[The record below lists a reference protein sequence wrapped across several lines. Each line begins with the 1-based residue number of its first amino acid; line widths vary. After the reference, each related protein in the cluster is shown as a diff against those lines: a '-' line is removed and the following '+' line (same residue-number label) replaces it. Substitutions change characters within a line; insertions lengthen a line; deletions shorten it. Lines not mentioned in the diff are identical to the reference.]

1 MAIVRIN
8 GANKGICDYLRYG
21 KKQGRN
27 LSRNELD
34 LRVAL
39 DGNLE
44 LTEQIIDS
52 IKDADQDRYL
62 HITISFRESE
72 IPIETLEDI
81 TRDYKELLMHA
92 YRPEEYNF
100 YAEAHLPKIK
110 HLVDLRSGSKV
121 ERKPHIH
128 IVIPKRNLLTDTVLE
143 PTGFV
148 EKNKKY
154 LDAIQEH
161 INEKYKLESPKEF
174 RREVGIN
181 EREIVLE
188 RVNPKEFR
196 GSNKELKISIANS
209 MIEKDIRSKE
219 ELGEYLRER
228 FYEVIV
234 RNSGTSREYFAVKN
248 SGDKKYTNLNGAIFD
263 GLFIE
268 FRLNTM
274 HSGKYLMFPNEIDKL
289 VGEWKTRVSKEIK
302 YIWPASSKLREKY
315 KTASPAGKQELIK
328 YREERFYE
336 DFRSRTNRRQAAIK
350 QRATHS
356 QGRHITSTTFGVSE
370 MHICDMVPNI
380 AGYEYRDE
388 GAGAD
393 TRSKTEQSE
402 HLLREVPTIN
412 MANWEHEEH
421 QHHGLRRSTRDNE
434 RGGTILEVSAANYEG
449 NERNDQRQSGNQDKI
464 NNTDNTTSSV
474 VGSIQDAATNAYEQ
488 RRDEE
493 KKEFKEIKLKLS
505 GDMLLK
511 SLEATHGLDITCYST
526 FKAKDGSCRIS
537 DGEQNLNVS
546 DFLTKKMHFTW
557 NETKDYLRDCFDA
570 RENNFNFEDPKKYFG
585 DRQVL
590 REYFNEI
597 RQERGAVREEC
608 KLARQESWNQYKEDR
623 AKIFESK
630 LSYKEKQAE
639 LSIVIFRRLQR
650 EERIREFQ
658 SSKREILTTKE
669 QLSHWEIFD
678 LLKKSHGIEVKEEPK
693 IATIAEVEA
702 TQNTKDAITQ
712 EAVTQSKTPTT
723 TQETPKEELSKQEAS
738 IPVTRKPVIE
748 QIRLSE
754 ECSISGA
761 ADEHQ
766 DMAYFNKKRAQEHEF
781 IKKERSR
788 LTLNDLLLC
797 KNERGFTEYATAKGN
812 LIFTD
817 RLSRIE
823 FSMMGDKEKM
833 ILGLE
838 LACAKFNNRLQIKGL
853 EIFKDKVLEVAAER
867 NMNIVFVP
875 RSLQERFEALK
886 RGEAPTQNY
895 ITGDE
900 TQQQKQTTMSQ
911 DVSRPLSQNSNS
923 KPQEKEQTKQIP
935 LIDFDR

>member
-1 MAIVRIN
+1 MAIVRIK

-44 LTEQIIDS
+44 LTEQIISS
-52 IKDADQDRYL
+52 INNTKKNRYL
-62 HITISFRESE
+62 HITIGFRESE
-72 IPIETLEDI
+72 IPIETLENI

-92 YRPEEYNF
+92 YKPEEYNF

-110 HLVDLRSGSKV
+110 HLVDLKSGSKV

-128 IVIPKRNLLTDTVLE
+128 IVIPRKNLLNNNALNPYGTIK
-143 PTGFV
+143 
-148 EKNKKY
+148 KNQDY
-154 LDAIQEH
+154 LDAIQEY

-209 MIEKDIRSKE
+209 MIENDIRSTE

-228 FYEVIV
+228 FDDVIV
-234 RNSGTSREYFAVKN
+234 RNSGTEKEYFAVKN
-248 SGDKKYTNLNGAIFD
+248 SGDKKYTNLKGAIFD
-263 GLFIE
+263 ELFVE
-268 FRLNTM
+268 FRLHPM
-274 HSGKYLMFPNEIDKL
+274 YIGKYVLPPDEINKRVD
-289 VGEWKTRVSKEIK
+289 EWKTRVSKEIK

-336 DFRSRTNRRQAAIK
+336 NVRPSTNRRQAAIK

-356 QGRHITSTTFGVSE
+356 QGRHITSSSFGVSE

-380 AGYEYRDE
+380 EGYEYRDE
-388 GAGAD
+388 GAGAG
-393 TRSKTEQSE
+393 TRSKAGQSE
-402 HLLREVPTIN
+402 YLLREVPTIN

-434 RGGTILEVSAANYEG
+434 RGGAILEASAAVHANYKE
-449 NERNDQRQSGNQDKI
+449 NENQTNALSKTS
-464 NNTDNTTSSV
+464 NTDNATSSV
-474 VGSIQDAATNAYEQ
+474 VGSILDAATNAYEQ

-505 GDMLLK
+505 GEMLLK
-511 SLEATHGLDITCYST
+511 SLEATHGLDISNYST
-526 FKAKDGSCRIS
+526 FKAKDGSCRIRTIS
-537 DGEQNLNVS
+537 DDKQNLNVS

-570 RENNFNFEDPKKYFG
+570 RKNNFNFEDPKKYFG

-590 REYFNEI
+590 REYFGEI
-597 RQERGAVREEC
+597 NKERGALREEC
-608 KLARQESWNQYKEDR
+608 KLARQESWQQYKEDR

-658 SSKREILTTKE
+658 NSKREILTTKE

-678 LLKKSHGIEVKEEPK
+678 LLKKSHGIEAKEEPK
-693 IATIAEVEA
+693 IATVTEVEA
-702 TQNTKDAITQ
+702 TQKVAVATKQEVEATQ
-712 EAVTQSKTPTT
+712 EMPRN
-723 TQETPKEELSKQEAS
+723 EISKQEPS
-738 IPVTRKPVIE
+738 RKPVIE

-754 ECSISGA
+754 ECSISGGIE
-761 ADEHQ
+761 EHQ
-766 DMAYFNKKRAQEHEF
+766 DMAYFDKKREQGREF
-781 IKKERSR
+781 IKSERPR
-788 LTLNDLLLC
+788 LTLNDLLPE
-797 KNERGFTEYATAKGN
+797 KNPQGFTEYKTEIGD
-812 LIFTD
+812 LVFTD
-817 RLSRIE
+817 KLSRIE
-823 FSMMGDKEKM
+823 FSMIGDKEK
-833 ILGLE
+833 IALGLE
-838 LACAKFNNRLQIKGL
+838 LACSKFGGRLQIKGL
-853 EIFKDKVLEVAAER
+853 SIFKDKVLEVAAER
-867 NMNIVFVP
+867 NMDIVFVP

-886 RGEAPTQNY
+886 RGEEPTQNY
-895 ITGDE
+895 ITGDD
-900 TQQQKQTTMSQ
+900 TQQQKQIATKT
-911 DVSRPLSQNSNS
+911 
-923 KPQEKEQTKQIP
+923 QEKEHTKQSQEMA
-935 LIDFDR
+935 FDR

>member
-1 MAIVRIN
+1 MAIVRIK
-8 GANKGICDYLRYG
+8 GANDGICDYLRYG

-52 IKDADQDRYL
+52 VKDADQDRYL

-92 YRPEEYNF
+92 YKPEEYNF

-110 HLVDLRSGSKV
+110 HLVDLRSRSKV

-128 IVIPKRNLLTDTVLE
+128 IVIPRKNLLNNNVLNPYGTVK
-143 PTGFV
+143 
-148 EKNKKY
+148 KNQDY
-154 LDAIQEH
+154 LDAIQEY

-188 RVNPKEFR
+188 RVNPKEFK

-209 MIEKDIRSKE
+209 MIEKDIRSTE
-219 ELGEYLRER
+219 ELGEYLRAR
-228 FYEVIV
+228 FDEVIV
-234 RNSGTSREYFAVKN
+234 RNSGTPREYFAVKN
-248 SGDKKYTNLNGAIFD
+248 SSDKKYTNLNGAIFD
-263 GLFIE
+263 ELFVE

-274 HSGKYLMFPNEIDKL
+274 HSGKYLMFPDEINKRVD
-289 VGEWKTRVSKEIK
+289 EWKSRVSKEIK

-315 KTASPAGKQELIK
+315 KNTSPAEKQELIK

-336 DFRSRTNRRQAAIK
+336 NVRPRTNRRQAAVK
-350 QRATHS
+350 QRAAQR

-370 MHICDMVPNI
+370 MYIRDMVPNI

-393 TRSKTEQSE
+393 TRSKAEQSE

-421 QHHGLRRSTRDNE
+421 QHHGLRWSTRDNE
-434 RGGTILEVSAANYEG
+434 RGGAILEVPAANANYKEG
-449 NERNDQRQSGNQDKI
+449 ENKNKTLSKTSNI
-464 NNTDNTTSSV
+464 YNTTSSV

-505 GDMLLK
+505 GEILLK
-511 SLEATHGLDITCYST
+511 SLEATHGLDISPYET
-526 FKAKDGSCRIS
+526 FKSKDGSCRIS
-537 DGEQNLNVS
+537 DGKQNLNVS
-546 DFLTKKMHFTW
+546 DFLTKKMYFTW

-570 RENNFNFEDPKKYFG
+570 RKNNFNFEDPKKYFG

-597 RQERGAVREEC
+597 RQERGSLLTEC

-639 LSIVIFRRLQR
+639 LSVVIFRRLQR

-658 SSKREILTTKE
+658 NSRREILTMKE

-712 EAVTQSKTPTT
+712 EEATQNKTPAN
-723 TQETPKEELSKQEAS
+723 TQETPREESYRQEPS
-738 IPVTRKPVIE
+738 IQVTRKPVIE

-754 ECSISGA
+754 ECSISGGVE
-761 ADEHQ
+761 EHQ
-766 DMAYFNKKRAQEHEF
+766 DMAYFNKSSK
-781 IKKERSR
+781 
-788 LTLNDLLLC
+788 T
-797 KNERGFTEYATAKGN
+797 
-812 LIFTD
+812 
-817 RLSRIE
+817 
-823 FSMMGDKEKM
+823 
-833 ILGLE
+833 
-838 LACAKFNNRLQIKGL
+838 
-853 EIFKDKVLEVAAER
+853 KD
-867 NMNIVFVP
+867 
-875 RSLQERFEALK
+875 
-886 RGEAPTQNY
+886 
-895 ITGDE
+895 
-900 TQQQKQTTMSQ
+900 Q
-911 DVSRPLSQNSNS
+911 D
-923 KPQEKEQTKQIP
+923 
-935 LIDFDR
+935 